1 MRRRR
6 DERAAST
13 LEMAFIAPV
22 FLLLI
27 FGIVEFGLWMYARN
41 VVTLSAREGAS
52 YLRVSGATDDPSGWE
67 GAAEDTALAYA
78 DQVGL
83 MTDVTATASSDDEQ
97 ATVEV
102 CGHYAHPMGILNDS
116 AVCQSVTVEIEQFEP
131 DTGEPLQ

>member
-6 DERAAST
+6 DDRAAST

-27 FGIVEFGLWMYARN
+27 FGTVEFGLWMYARN

-52 YLRVSGATDDPSGWE
+52 YLRVSGAIDDPAGWE
-67 GAAEDTALAYA
+67 GAAEQTALAYA
-78 DQVGL
+78 NQVGL
-83 MTDVTATASSDDEQ
+83 MTDVTATATSDDEQ

-102 CGHYAHPMGILNDS
+102 CGRYAHPMGLLSDS
-116 AVCQSVTVEIEQFEP
+116 PVCQTVTVEIEQFEP
-131 DTGEPLQ
+131 DPGEPQ

>member
-1 MRRRR
+1 MRRR

-13 LEMAFIAPV
+13 LEMAIIAPV

-52 YLRVSGATDDPSGWE
+52 YLRVSGAMDDPAGWQDS
-67 GAAEDTALAYA
+67 AEQTALAYA
-78 DQVGL
+78 NQVGL
-83 MTDVTATASSDDEQ
+83 MTDVTATASSDDQQ

-102 CGHYAHPMGILNDS
+102 CGRYAHPMGILID
-116 AVCQSVTVEIEQFEP
+116 APVCQSITVEIEQFEP
-131 DTGEPLQ
+131 DTGEQQ

>member
-1 MRRRR
+1 
-6 DERAAST
+6 
-13 LEMAFIAPV
+13 V

-52 YLRVSGATDDPSGWE
+52 YLRVSGALDDPSGWE
-67 GAAEDTALAYA
+67 GAAEDSALAYA

-83 MTDVTATASSDDEQ
+83 MTDVTAAASSGDEQ

-102 CGHYAHPMGILNDS
+102 CGHYAHPMGILADS

-131 DTGEPLQ
+131 DTGERQ

>member
-13 LEMAFIAPV
+13 LEMAFVAPV

-52 YLRVSGATDDPSGWE
+52 YLRVSGALDDPSGWE
-67 GAAEDTALAYA
+67 GAAEDSALVYA

-83 MTDVTATASSDDEQ
+83 MTDVSATASSDDEQ

-102 CGHYAHPMGILNDS
+102 CGHYAHPMGILADS
-116 AVCQSVTVEIEQFEP
+116 AVCQTVTVEIEQFEP
-131 DTGEPLQ
+131 DTGELQ

>member
-1 MRRRR
+1 MRRR

-13 LEMAFIAPV
+13 LEMAIIAPV

-52 YLRVSGATDDPSGWE
+52 YLRVSGAIDDPAGWQD
-67 GAAEDTALAYA
+67 AAEQTALEYA
-78 DQVGL
+78 NQVGL
-83 MTDVTATASSDDEQ
+83 MTDVTATATSDDQQ

-102 CGHYAHPMGILNDS
+102 CGRYAHPMGILID
-116 AVCQSVTVEIEQFEP
+116 APVCQSITVEIEQFEP
-131 DTGEPLQ
+131 DTGEQQ